1 MNILLVQVR
10 GSRFGIPVDNV
21 IELIRAVAVS
31 PLPGAPPVVSGVIN
45 VRGSLTAVIDP
56 AVRFGHPEI
65 PIKPTD
71 NFVLVATPS
80 RTIAL
85 RVDSADDMADVD
97 DADISAAQSIAAT
110 ALHLAGVATMPDGL
124 VVIYDSAAFLA
135 EAENAAL
142 TEALDSASR

>member
-45 VRGSLTAVIDP
+45 VRGSLTPVIDP

-71 NFVLVATPS
+71 NFVLVALPS
-80 RTIAL
+80 RTVAL
-85 RVDSADDMADVD
+85 RVDSADDLTTID
-97 DADISAAQSIAAT
+97 DAGISDAQSLSASAR
-110 ALHLAGVATMPDGL
+110 HLAGVATMPDGL
-124 VVIYDSAAFLA
+124 VVIYDPATFLA
-135 EAENAAL
+135 EAEDAAL
-142 TEALDSASR
+142 SEALDSASR